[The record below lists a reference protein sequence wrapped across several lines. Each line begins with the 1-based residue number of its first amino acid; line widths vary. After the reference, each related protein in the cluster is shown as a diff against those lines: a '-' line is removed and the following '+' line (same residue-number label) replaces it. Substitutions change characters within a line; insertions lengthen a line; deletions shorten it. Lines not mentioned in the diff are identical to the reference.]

1 MRIFFKGPFGL
12 AFLLEREPV
21 KRKPLELDKFRYLC
35 YLSALAIVAAI
46 IIVLI
51 VSVATVMGR

>member
-21 KRKPLELDKFRYLC
+21 KRNPMELDKFRMLC
-35 YLSALAIVAAI
+35 YLAFAAI
-46 IIVLI
+46 AAGTFVAF
-51 VSVATVMGR
+51 VATVIGR